1 MNINMTVRCDEC
13 SNLTNCRC
21 RMSNRDHQPLKFT
34 CRKCGNAIGIVFNV
48 HGADFLDNLAL
59 AAMLAAKDKRKPPKL
74 NQGVKHRVTGA
85 VEVTGPRVF
94 ERGTDFVDLHLDF
107 PVVFGEYQ
115 MGFTPYMQASM
126 RVGAEKAAF
135 HRDRLRLVN
144 AQYKKYPQVI
154 KLIGMYNNGFHGP
167 FAVLARKS
175 FKVEVKSKRLEDINA
190 ALYTVV
196 SHYVLPFTLPD
207 TSQGASSMFTHTVI
221 DLLQSKPEAAGAFL
235 RKLYDSKYLA
245 GLQKDCL
252 KIYKPIFQAE
262 MPLRPALFLDV
273 DLSYVEGQV
282 PMRVSTNDFEEYK
295 EVYKDMA
302 EIYSRQLVLVAG
314 INNLLKRG
322 DHDAFAR
329 GVWVTAKGKDQAP
342 DNLEDYAD
350 VALGNKQRFLDDPW
364 LTLDPVAQDNKLRNG
379 IAHAKIDYNEV
390 TQKITYYPKLEG
402 MQRASKEEIF
412 LLDYVRRML
421 ALFREV
427 HRLHH
432 LIKCLNYAILLE
444 PGISLI
450 KKAPGV

>member
-13 SNLTNCRC
+13 SNHTNCRC
-21 RMSNRDHQPLKFT
+21 GMSNRDHQPLKFT
-34 CRKCGNAIGIVFNV
+34 CRNCGSTIGITFDVQ
-48 HGADFLDNLAL
+48 GADSLDTVAL
-59 AAMLAAKDKRKPPKL
+59 AAMLSSKNKRKPPKL
-74 NQGVKHRVTGA
+74 NQGVRHRVTGA
-85 VEVTGPRVF
+85 TEVEGESPF
-94 ERGTDFVDLHLDF
+94 KPGIDFVDLHLDF
-107 PVVFGEYQ
+107 PVVFGEYE
-115 MGFTPYMQASM
+115 MGNTPYMQASM
-126 RVGAEKAAF
+126 RSGAERAAF
-135 HRDRLRLVN
+135 HRDRLGLVN

-154 KLIGMYNNGFHGP
+154 KLIGMYNSGFHGP

-175 FKVEVKSKRLEDINA
+175 FKVEVRSKRLEDINA

-207 TSQGASSMFTHTVI
+207 TSQGASRKFTHTVL
-221 DLLQSKPEAAGAFL
+221 DLLQSKREATGAFL
-235 RKLYDSKYLA
+235 QKLYDTEYLV
-245 GLQKDCL
+245 GLQRDCL
-252 KIYKPIFQAE
+252 KIYKPIFHAE
-262 MPLRPALFLDV
+262 MPLRPALFLDL
-273 DLSYVEGQV
+273 DPSYVEGQV

-314 INNLLKRG
+314 INNLIKRG
-322 DHDAFAR
+322 DHDAFAS

-342 DNLEDYAD
+342 DGLEDYAD
-350 VALGNKQRFLDDPW
+350 VALGNKPRFLDDPW
-364 LTLDPVAQDNKLRNG
+364 FTLDPVAQDNKLRNG

-412 LLDYVRRML
+412 LLDYMRRML

-444 PGISLI
+444 PGASLI
-450 KKAPGV
+450 KKPPGV